1 MKLIVRWVGKT
12 KNPYLASLIIDYHS
26 RIRSFVDLTLSEVKP
41 VEPEDPDRVVVIEG
55 KRLLNKVSN
64 DDYLISLDPKG
75 YQLSSEKFAE
85 IIAERREHS
94 MKKLIFFLGGPRGL
108 SDAVKSQS
116 HQIIALS
123 SMTFSHEMVRL
134 IFLEQIYR
142 AFTLIHHFPY
152 HK

>member
-12 KNPYLASLIIDYHS
+12 KNPYLASLITDYHS
-26 RIRSFVDLTLSEVKP
+26 RIRCFVDLTLSEVKP
-41 VEPEDPDRVVVIEG
+41 VESEDPYRVVVIEG
-55 KRLLNKVSN
+55 KRLLSKVSN

-108 SDAVKSQS
+108 SDAVKSHS
-116 HQIIALS
+116 HRIIALS